1 MDITVDGSEIR
12 RSPDE
17 VGSLIPLFST
27 GFQHHQRGGFLARFL
42 PSTVF
47 CIFSHICP
55 KKSSRRIPP
64 EVFRVFGCFR
74 YVFEVQSHTSSV
86 PVFGRLGLQ
95 IHLD

>member
-42 PSTVF
+42 PAVF
-47 CIFSHICP
+47 CNPFFPHLP
-55 KKSSRRIPP
+55 EKVFQANTSRG
-64 EVFRVFGCFR
+64 FRGVWMF
-74 YVFEVQSHTSSV
+74 
-86 PVFGRLGLQ
+86 
-95 IHLD
+95 

>member
-55 KKSSRRIPP
+55 KKSSRRIPKLRFSGCLDVLGMFLRSRVIP
-64 EVFRVFGCFR
+64 PQFRCL
-74 YVFEVQSHTSSV
+74 E
-86 PVFGRLGLQ
+86 
-95 IHLD
+95 D